1 MAKEQLQ
8 ILMDKGRKQH
18 ALSDALVVLKKK
30 KRKNMN
36 IFVPLSMVL
45 CSSLF
50 YLL

>member
-30 KRKNMN
+30 KKKHEHFCTIIYGTMQ
-36 IFVPLSMVL
+36 
-45 CSSLF
+45 
-50 YLL
+50 

>member
-8 ILMDKGRKQH
+8 ILTDKGRKQH
-18 ALSDALVVLKKK
+18 ALSDALVVLKK